1 MRPGCD
7 RPAAARLS
15 FDSDVLEV
23 WLDEVTADPEP
34 VQEVCEFHA
43 ERLTAPRGWTVSDRR
58 APRPA
63 DEVLPS
69 GRPPATVATTP
80 QPVATAPVVSA
91 PAPPVEPMEAPLP
104 TDLPEPAAAVSA
116 PEGSLLARAFRSTG
130 RRSDSPEDAAT
141 SDPGAAP
148 Q

>member
-1 MRPGCD
+1 M
-7 RPAAARLS
+7 S
-15 FDSDVLEV
+15 FDSEVLEV
-23 WLDEVTADPEP
+23 WLDELTTDPEP

-58 APRPA
+58 TPRPA

-69 GRPPATVATTP
+69 GRPPATVAAAP
-80 QPVATAPVVSA
+80 QPVATAPVASA
-91 PAPPVEPMEAPLP
+91 PAPS
-104 TDLPEPAAAVSA
+104 TPEPQAEGVPEPVPAASA

-130 RRSDSPEDAAT
+130 RRNEGSDHETA
-141 SDPGAAP
+141 DPGAAP

>member
-1 MRPGCD
+1 M
-7 RPAAARLS
+7 S

-23 WLDEVTADPEP
+23 WLDELTLDPEP

-58 APRPA
+58 TPRPA

-69 GRPPATVATTP
+69 GRLPATVATAH
-80 QPVATAPVVSA
+80 QPVVTAPAVSSPVP
-91 PAPPVEPMEAPLP
+91 PAEPPPAEAPE
-104 TDLPEPAAAVSA
+104 PELAASA

-130 RRSDSPEDAAT
+130 RRSGSSDAPAEQGT
-141 SDPGAAP
+141 SEP

>member
-1 MRPGCD
+1 M
-7 RPAAARLS
+7 S

-23 WLDEVTADPEP
+23 WLDELTLDPEP

-69 GRPPATVATTP
+69 GRPPATVATAQ
-80 QPVATAPVVSA
+80 QPVVTSPVASSPA
-91 PAPPVEPMEAPLP
+91 PATTEPLQP
-104 TDLPEPAAAVSA
+104 DLPEPAPAASA

-130 RRSDSPEDAAT
+130 RRSDSPDDSNPA
-141 SDPGAAP
+141 DPGAAP

>member
-1 MRPGCD
+1 M
-7 RPAAARLS
+7 S
-15 FDSDVLEV
+15 FDSDMLEV
-23 WLDEVTADPEP
+23 WLDELTLDPEP

-69 GRPPATVATTP
+69 GRPPATVATAQ
-80 QPVATAPVVSA
+80 QPVVTSPVASSPA
-91 PAPPVEPMEAPLP
+91 PAAAEPLQP
-104 TDLPEPAAAVSA
+104 DLPEPAPAVSA

-130 RRSDSPEDAAT
+130 RRSDTPDESPPT
-141 SDPGAAP
+141 DPGGAP

>member
-1 MRPGCD
+1 M
-7 RPAAARLS
+7 
-15 FDSDVLEV
+15 LEV
-23 WLDEVTADPEP
+23 WLDELTADPEP

-69 GRPPATVATTP
+69 GRPPATVAGAP

-91 PAPPVEPMEAPLP
+91 PVASAPAPSA
-104 TDLPEPAAAVSA
+104 TDTLQADPPEPATVVSA
-116 PEGSLLARAFRSTG
+116 PEGSLLARAFRSAG
-130 RRSDSPEDAAT
+130 RRSDSADESTPT
-141 SDPGAAP
+141 DPGASP

>member
-1 MRPGCD
+1 M
-7 RPAAARLS
+7 S

-23 WLDEVTADPEP
+23 WLDELTADPEP

-63 DEVLPS
+63 GEVLPS
-69 GRPPATVATTP
+69 GRPPATVAGAP

-91 PAPPVEPMEAPLP
+91 PAPPVAEHPPAE
-104 TDLPEPAAAVSA
+104 LPEPAPAASA

-130 RRSDSPEDAAT
+130 RRSESSDESVP

>member
-1 MRPGCD
+1 M
-7 RPAAARLS
+7 S

-23 WLDEVTADPEP
+23 WLDELTPDPEP
-34 VQEVCEFHA
+34 VQEVCGFHA

-58 APRPA
+58 TPRPA

-69 GRPPATVATTP
+69 GRPPATVAP
-80 QPVATAPVVSA
+80 MPHPVATTPVVSA
-91 PAPPVEPMEAPLP
+91 PAPPVEPVDAPQP
-104 TDLPEPAAAVSA
+104 TDLPEPAAAVNA

-130 RRSDSPEDAAT
+130 RRSDTTEDPASA
-141 SDPGAAP
+141 DPGAAP

>member
-1 MRPGCD
+1 M
-7 RPAAARLS
+7 S
-15 FDSDVLEV
+15 FNSDVLEV
-23 WLDEVTADPEP
+23 WLDELTTDPEP

-69 GRPPATVATTP
+69 GRPPATVATTH
-80 QPVATAPVVSA
+80 QPVATTPVVSA
-91 PAPPVEPMEAPLP
+91 PAPLVEPVDEPL
-104 TDLPEPAAAVSA
+104 TDPAEPVVAVNA

-130 RRSDSPEDAAT
+130 RRSDSPEDATIA
-141 SDPGAAP
+141 DPGAAP

>member
-1 MRPGCD
+1 M
-7 RPAAARLS
+7 S

-23 WLDEVTADPEP
+23 WLDELTLDPEP

-58 APRPA
+58 TPRPA

-69 GRPPATVATTP
+69 GRLPATVATAH
-80 QPVATAPVVSA
+80 QPVVTAPAVSSPVP
-91 PAPPVEPMEAPLP
+91 PAEPPPAEAPE
-104 TDLPEPAAAVSA
+104 PELAASA

-130 RRSDSPEDAAT
+130 RRSDSSDAPAEQGT
-141 SDPGAAP
+141 SEP